1 VDDAEESEVFGFNT
15 EISVEGMIFHVQT
28 ESSDDVKNP
37 TINTLIYHK
46 GFLMKKIST
55 SYTDLFTSQDMTD
68 RLKDRVKQQHF
79 DAVDRVKN
87 GEFLARPG

>member
-1 VDDAEESEVFGFNT
+1 VNDAEESEVFGFNT

-28 ESSDDVKNP
+28 ESSDDVKSP

-55 SYTDLFTSQDMTD
+55 SYSDLFAAGDMTD
-68 RLKDRVKQQHF
+68 QLKERVKRQHF
-79 DAVDRVKN
+79 AAVDRVKN